1 MVQGPQRANRAS
13 LRPRLPSVPEP
24 LPYDVE
30 PRRFRWEVPDGLD
43 SEVLP
48 IAREIVRLG
57 RRYEYW
63 GDRQDYWRM
72 TWEAL
77 NFALGIAAAVLAGVA
92 GVMALDS
99 GSTRAI
105 GILALT
111 SAVLGTIL
119 STLNPNRR
127 ALNSAEKARTCWN
140 VVTRV
145 RFFVAADLLS
155 ADAAAARQL
164 LIEVQGLETK
174 ALDSLSPMP

>member
-1 MVQGPQRANRAS
+1 
-13 LRPRLPSVPEP
+13 VPEL
-24 LPYDVE
+24 LPYDVK
-30 PRRFRWEVPDGLD
+30 PRHVEWEVPDGLD

-72 TWEAL
+72 AWEAL
-77 NFALGIAAAVLAGVA
+77 NFALGVAAAVLAGVA

-99 GSTRAI
+99 GNTRAV

-111 SAVLGTIL
+111 SAVLGTVL

-127 ALNSAEKARTCWN
+127 ALNSAEKARSCWS

-145 RFFVAADLLS
+145 RLFVAADLLS
-155 ADAAAARQL
+155 ADAAQARQL
-164 LIEVQGLETK
+164 LVEVQSMETK
-174 ALDSLSPMP
+174 ALDSLSPIP